1 MSVPYAEARIKV
13 ERLVER
19 FARNLDAYKQTDY
32 KEARVR
38 GEHEDMPD
46 NQDRVTAGVGSALGG
61 FTKAAG
67 RQC

>member
-38 GEHEDMPD
+38 AEFIDPFFE
-46 NQDRVTAGVGSALGG
+46 SLGG
-61 FTKAAG
+61 SRKP
-67 RQC
+67 